1 MDWRDKLSGL
11 KAELPEGDEPE
22 VIQNDEKPK
31 KQKDPLRVEL
41 DKRNG
46 KPATLIT
53 EFQGSVVDACDGC
66 IEIPQ
71 FGTKHSLNVSVTAGI
86 VIWEFF
92 RKIG

>member
-46 KPATLIT
+46 KPAL
-53 EFQGSVVDACDGC
+53 
-66 IEIPQ
+66 
-71 FGTKHSLNVSVTAGI
+71 
-86 VIWEFF
+86 
-92 RKIG
+92 